1 MRFSKL
7 SFRVTLILVCLS
19 FLAVCAS
26 ARPKISL
33 PGAVLDS
40 EHLVFDVQL
49 EIKAVKEQVEAIPI
63 WNALRQEDAGSP
75 ATITS

>member
-7 SFRVTLILVCLS
+7 SFRVIFTLACVS

-26 ARPKISL
+26 ARSKASL
-33 PGAVLDS
+33 SGAVMDS
-40 EHLVFDVQL
+40 KRLVFHVQL
-49 EIKAVKEQVEAIPI
+49 EINTVKEQVETIPT
-63 WNALRQEDAGSP
+63 WNSQRQEDAGSP